1 MEIKILGPGCYTCH
15 ALATRVELAVEQLGL
30 DVTVKH
36 VHDYQEYMTHGILFT
51 PGLVIDGKLVSA
63 GRVLTVKQ
71 ICALLEPA
79 AAQQS
84 AHPVA

>member
-1 MEIKILGPGCYTCH
+1 MEINILGPGCYTCRE
-15 ALATRVELAVEQLGL
+15 LATRVELAVEQLGL
-30 DVTVKH
+30 AATIQH
-36 VHDYQEYMTHGILFT
+36 VHDYQTYMTHGILFT

-79 AAQQS
+79 VVQQR
-84 AHPVA
+84 APIKL